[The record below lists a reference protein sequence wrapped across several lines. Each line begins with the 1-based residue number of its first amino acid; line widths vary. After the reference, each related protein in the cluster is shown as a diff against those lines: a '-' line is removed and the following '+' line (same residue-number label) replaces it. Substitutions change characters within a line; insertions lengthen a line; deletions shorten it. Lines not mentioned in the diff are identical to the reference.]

1 LFQYRRFVPPEICSS
16 LLTITPCLLQVHRAL
31 LYYVTSVFEA
41 PTHKNE
47 SAFSKNNWDN
57 LITQTPT
64 SIKKQKHPSVFL
76 NWIKKLKDEHWDD
89 IFEAALAMREQGA
102 GKVKAE
108 VLELPEE
115 EEEEDDELLDPKY
128 DTIPEPSD
136 M

>member
-1 LFQYRRFVPPEICSS
+1 M
-16 LLTITPCLLQVHRAL
+16 QVHRAL
-31 LYYVTSVFEA
+31 LYYVTGVFEA

-47 SAFSKNNWDN
+47 SAFSKNNWDD

-64 SIKKQKHPSVFL
+64 SIEKQKRASVFL
-76 NWIKKLKDEHWDD
+76 NRIKKLKDEHWDD

-108 VLELPEE
+108 VLDLPEE
-115 EEEEDDELLDPKY
+115 EGEDDDDDDDELLDPKY

>member
-1 LFQYRRFVPPEICSS
+1 
-16 LLTITPCLLQVHRAL
+16 LQVHCAL
-31 LYYVTSVFEA
+31 LYYVTGVFEA

-47 SAFSKNNWDN
+47 SAFLKNNWDD

-64 SIKKQKHPSVFL
+64 SIEKQRCASVFL
-76 NWIKKLKDEHWDD
+76 SRIKKLKDEHWDD

-108 VLELPEE
+108 VLELPKEE
-115 EEEEDDELLDPKY
+115 EDDDDDDELLDPKY
-128 DTIPEPSD
+128 NTISEPSD

>member
-1 LFQYRRFVPPEICSS
+1 
-16 LLTITPCLLQVHRAL
+16 LQVHRAL
-31 LYYVTSVFEA
+31 LYYVTGVFEA
-41 PTHKNE
+41 PTQKNE
-47 SAFSKNNWDN
+47 SAFSKNNWDD

-64 SIKKQKHPSVFL
+64 SIEKQRRASVCL
-76 NWIKKLKDEHWDD
+76 SRIKKLKDEHWDD

-115 EEEEDDELLDPKY
+115 EEEEEEDDELLDPKY
-128 DTIPEPSD
+128 DTIPKPSD